1 MVKAISESL
10 PAWSKRLHFGAA
22 AFVSAIIIFLHV
34 VNLQHA
40 GGLWRDEAAAVRLA
54 EMPSFAEVWTHLEHE
69 SFPLLITMSL
79 RGWNALGLGGSDF
92 GLRVF
97 GFCVGMAILAAIW
110 WNAWTFSASPPGFSL
125 ILLGLSGTTIRWG
138 DSLRAYGLGVFFA
151 LLTFGLVWRV
161 LRFPSRR
168 HVLLAMAAAV
178 LSVQTLYQNG
188 FILAA
193 ILITGALTV
202 ALQKDFRR
210 ALLVMSLGLPAALS
224 LLPYVPVIKRA
235 NEWNVATQTPIGSAR
250 IWEVLS
256 RALSD
261 PSQWLLWLWGA
272 VIVAALASALVLGA
286 RGENRETRARGWF
299 FAGVIIA
306 SAVAY
311 YVFLKLAKFPTEVW
325 YYLLLMAIVA
335 VATDALIVRMIR
347 LPWTRIALSV
357 AMLAAAAFLF
367 PGLRER
373 AEIRMTNVDLIARQ
387 LNREAAP
394 GDLVLIHPWFC
405 GATFH
410 RYYSGSAPWLTIPP
424 LENDGLQRLDRFKAQ
439 LQIED
444 PIEPVLSQAEE
455 VLRRGGTVWLVGYF
469 IFLNPPQPPPS
480 LPRPGEGP
488 EGWRGEPYMAA
499 YGMQTTYFLQKNAA
513 RGRPV
518 KISIDQKVNPFENL
532 PLSTVTGWRERY

>member
-1 MVKAISESL
+1 MKTTSPSQAV
-10 PAWSKRLHFGAA
+10 WSKRLHFGAA
-22 AFVSAIIIFLHV
+22 ALVTAAIVFLHI

-69 SFPLLITMSL
+69 SFPLLVTMSL
-79 RGWNALGLGGSDF
+79 RGWNAVGFGGSDF

-97 GFCVGMAILAAIW
+97 GFCVGMAILTIIW
-110 WNAWTFSASPPGFSL
+110 WNAWTFSSSPPGFSL
-125 ILLGLSGTTIRWG
+125 FLFGLSGTTIRWS

-161 LRFPSRR
+161 LRSPSRCN
-168 HVLLAMAAAV
+168 VLMAMASSV

-188 FILAA
+188 FVLAA
-193 ILITGALTV
+193 ILFIGAFTV

-210 ALLVMSLGLPAALS
+210 ALLVISLGLPAALS
-224 LLPYVPVIKRA
+224 LLPYILVIKRA
-235 NEWNVATQTPIGSAR
+235 NEWNVATQTPIGFAR
-250 IWEVLS
+250 IREVLS

-272 VIVAALASALVLGA
+272 VIAAALARAIYLVT
-286 RGENRETRARGWF
+286 RGENQEARERGWF
-299 FAGVIIA
+299 FVGVMIA
-306 SAVAY
+306 SATVY

-325 YYLLLMAIVA
+325 YYLLLMAVVA
-335 VATDALIVRMIR
+335 VAADALIVRMLRVSWAR
-347 LPWTRIALSV
+347 LALSV
-357 AMLAAAAFLF
+357 VMLATTAFLF
-367 PGLRER
+367 SDLREHM
-373 AEIRMTNVDLIARQ
+373 EIRMTNVDLIAQQ
-387 LNREAAP
+387 LNRDAAP
-394 GDLVLIHPWFC
+394 GDLVLVHPWFC

-410 RYYSGSAPWLTIPP
+410 RYYSGPAPWLTIPP
-424 LENDGLQRLDRFKAQ
+424 GQQDGLQRLDRFKAQ
-439 LQIED
+439 MQIED
-444 PIEPVLSQAEE
+444 PIEPVLTQAEE
-455 VLRRGGTVWLVGYF
+455 VLRKGGTVWLVGYF

-488 EGWRGEPYMAA
+488 EGWREEPYMQA

-518 KISIDQKVNPFENL
+518 EIPIDQKVNPFENL